1 MNIIKHIT
9 TLVSAGRHPVSG
21 EPRHCHN
28 DSLAMM
34 LGLNIVEST
43 SAKHHVLHAG
53 NPDNKALTE
62 YLALGAGQVD
72 VIPISDNTDV
82 IDCLAAQLNH
92 VDLILTGSRAESG
105 EDSGLL
111 PYLLAEK
118 LGIPLV
124 VNALAIKSNTNT
136 IEVLQFLP
144 KGKRRHVTVKL
155 PAIIAVHPLAPAN
168 LNFSYAR
175 QISGE
180 IKSLPAPHPPTH
192 SENDHQAQ
200 WQTQAAIRKPIKLK
214 APESKSGHERMM
226 SAISSESKGGAV
238 VNNGNS
244 VEKAQVIL
252 GYLREH
258 HLINF

>member
-1 MNIIKHIT
+1 MSIIKHIT

-28 DSLAMM
+28 DSLAMTI
-34 LGLNIVEST
+34 GLTMAKLI

-53 NPDNKALTE
+53 NPDSKFLSE
-62 YLALGAGQVD
+62 YLALGAGQID
-72 VIPISDNTDV
+72 VLPISDDTDV
-82 IDCLAAQLNH
+82 VNSLATQLTH
-92 VDLILTGSRAESG
+92 VDLVLTGNRAESG

-124 VNALAIKSNTNT
+124 VNALAIKVNANA

-144 KGKRRHVTVKL
+144 KGKRRNVTVKL
-155 PAIIAVHPLAPAN
+155 PAIIAIHPLAPAS
-168 LNFSYAR
+168 LKFAYAR

-180 IKSLPAPHPPTH
+180 IKLLPTPHSPTA
-192 SENDHQAQ
+192 SANDLKMQ
-200 WQTQAAIRKPIKLK
+200 WQAQAAIRKPIKLK
-214 APESKSGHERMM
+214 APENKSGHERML

-252 GYLREH
+252 SYLREH
-258 HLINF
+258 RLINF

>member
-1 MNIIKHIT
+1 MSIIKHIT
-9 TLVSAGRHPVSG
+9 TLVSAGRHPVSA

-28 DSLAMM
+28 DSIAMT
-34 LGLNIVEST
+34 LGLNMAEST

-53 NPDNKALTE
+53 NPDNKSLNE
-62 YLALGAGQVD
+62 YLALGTGQID
-72 VIPISDNTDV
+72 VIPISDDTDV
-82 IDCLAAQLNH
+82 VDCLAAQLNH

-124 VNALAIKSNTNT
+124 VNALAIKANENT

-144 KGKRRHVTVKL
+144 KGKRRNVTVKM
-155 PAIIAVHPLAPAN
+155 PAIIAIHPLAPAD
-168 LNFSYAR
+168 LRFAYTR
-175 QISGE
+175 QISGV
-180 IKSLPAPHPPTH
+180 IKSLPAHHSPTPSANGH
-192 SENDHQAQ
+192 KTQ

-214 APESKSGHERMM
+214 APENKSGHERMLK
-226 SAISSESKGGAV
+226 AISSESKGGAV

-258 HLINF
+258 RLINF

>member
-28 DSLAMM
+28 DSLAMT
-34 LGLNIVEST
+34 LGLNIAEST

-53 NPDNKALTE
+53 NPDNKALAE
-62 YLALGAGQVD
+62 YLALGAGQID
-72 VIPISDNTDV
+72 VIPISDDTDV

-92 VDLILTGSRAESG
+92 VDLILTGSRSESG

>member
-28 DSLAMM
+28 DSLAMT
-34 LGLNIVEST
+34 LGLNMAESV
-43 SAKHHVLHAG
+43 SAEHHVLHAG
-53 NPDNKALTE
+53 NPDNKALSE
-62 YLALGAGQVD
+62 YLALSAGQIN
-72 VIPISDNTDV
+72 VIPISGDSDV
-82 IDCLAAQLNH
+82 VDCLAAQLNH

-124 VNALAIKSNTNT
+124 VNALAIKSSANI

-155 PAIIAVHPLAPAN
+155 PAIIAVHPLAPAS
-168 LNFSYAR
+168 LKFSYAR
-175 QISGE
+175 QISGA
-180 IKSLPAPHPPTH
+180 IKTLPVPYT
-192 SENDHQAQ
+192 STLTSDHKTQ

-214 APESKSGHERMM
+214 APENKSGHDRMM

-258 HLINF
+258 RLINF

>member
-1 MNIIKHIT
+1 MNMIKHIT
-9 TLVSAGRHPVSG
+9 TLISASRHPVSG

-28 DSLAMM
+28 DSLAMAI
-34 LGLNIVEST
+34 GLEIAKSV
-43 SAKHHVLHAG
+43 SAEHHVLHAG
-53 NPDNKALTE
+53 NPDNKALNE
-62 YLALGAGQVD
+62 YLALGAGQID
-72 VIPISDNTDV
+72 VIPISDYTDV
-82 IDCLAAQLNH
+82 VDCLAAQLNH

-111 PYLLAEK
+111 PYLVAEK

-124 VNALAIKSNTNT
+124 VNALAIKSSANT

-144 KGKRRHVTVKL
+144 KGKRRNVTVKL
-155 PAIIAVHPLAPAN
+155 PAIIAIHPLAPAS
-168 LNFSYAR
+168 LKFAYAK

-180 IKSLPAPHPPTH
+180 IKSLPVPYLSTLT
-192 SENDHQAQ
+192 NDHQTQ

-214 APESKSGHERMM
+214 APENKSGHERML

-258 HLINF
+258 RLINF

>member
-21 EPRHCHN
+21 EARHCHN
-28 DSLAMM
+28 DSIAMT
-34 LGLNIVEST
+34 LGLNMAESV
-43 SAKHHVLHAG
+43 SAEHHVLHAG
-53 NPDNKALTE
+53 NHDNKALNE
-62 YLALGAGQVD
+62 YLALGAGLIE
-72 VIPISDNTDV
+72 VIPISDDTDV
-82 IDCLAAQLNH
+82 VNSLASQLSH
-92 VDLILTGSRAESG
+92 VDLVLTGSRAESG

-124 VNALAIKSNTNT
+124 VNALAIKSSANT

-144 KGKRRHVTVKL
+144 KGKRRNVTVKM
-155 PAIIAVHPLAPAN
+155 PAIIAVHPLAPVS
-168 LNFSYAR
+168 LKFSYAR

-180 IKSLPAPHPPTH
+180 IKSLPATHPPTH
-192 SENDHQAQ
+192 STNDHQTQ
-200 WQTQAAIRKPIKLK
+200 WQTQAEIRKPIKLK
-214 APESKSGHERMM
+214 APENKSGHERMM

-258 HLINF
+258 RLINF

>member
-9 TLVSAGRHPVSG
+9 TLVSVGRNPVSG

-28 DSLAMM
+28 DSLAMTI
-34 LGLNIVEST
+34 GLDMAKLI

-53 NPDNKALTE
+53 NPDNKSLNE
-62 YLALGAGQVD
+62 YLALGASQVD
-72 VIPISDNTDV
+72 VIPTSGDTDV
-82 IDCLAAQLNH
+82 VNSIVAQLSK
-92 VDLILTGSRAESG
+92 VDLVLTGSRAEGG

-124 VNALAIKSNTNT
+124 VNALAIKSCGNT

-144 KGKRRHVTVKL
+144 KGKRRNITVKL
-155 PAIIAVHPLAPAN
+155 PAIIAIHPLAPAS
-168 LNFSYAR
+168 LKFAYAR

-180 IKSLPAPHPPTH
+180 IKSLPAPHSPAP
-192 SENDHQAQ
+192 SVNDHKTQ

-214 APESKSGHERMM
+214 ASENKSGHERML

-252 GYLREH
+252 SYLREH
-258 HLINF
+258 RLINF

>member
-9 TLVSAGRHPVSG
+9 TLVSAGRHPVSA

-28 DSLAMM
+28 DSLAMTI
-34 LGLNIVEST
+34 GLDMAKSI

-53 NPDNKALTE
+53 NPDNKALSE
-62 YLALGAGQVD
+62 YLALGAGQID
-72 VIPISDNTDV
+72 VIPISDDTDV
-82 IDCLAAQLNH
+82 VDCLATQLNH
-92 VDLILTGSRAESG
+92 ADLILTGSRAESG

-118 LGIPLV
+118 IGIPLV
-124 VNALAIKSNTNT
+124 VNALAIKVKANT

-155 PAIIAVHPLAPAN
+155 PAIIAIHPLAPAS
-168 LNFSYAR
+168 LKFSYAR
-175 QISGE
+175 QISGA
-180 IKSLPAPHPPTH
+180 IKTLPVPYTSTSTSVHKT
-192 SENDHQAQ
+192 Q
-200 WQTQAAIRKPIKLK
+200 WQTLASIRKPIKLK
-214 APESKSGHERMM
+214 APENKSGHDRMM

-258 HLINF
+258 RLINF

>member
-28 DSLAMM
+28 DSLAMT
-34 LGLNIVEST
+34 LGLNIVKST

>member
-9 TLVSAGRHPVSG
+9 TLVSAGRHPLSG

-28 DSLAMM
+28 DSLAMSI
-34 LGLNIVEST
+34 GLDTAKLV
-43 SAKHHVLHAG
+43 SAEHHVLHVG
-53 NPDNKALTE
+53 KPDNKALKE
-62 YLALGAGQVD
+62 YLALGASQIE
-72 VIPISDNTDV
+72 VISISDNTDIV
-82 IDCLAAQLNH
+82 DCLATQLNH

-124 VNALAIKSNTNT
+124 VNALAIKSSENI

-144 KGKRRHVTVKL
+144 KGKRRNVTVKL
-155 PAIIAVHPLAPAN
+155 PAIIAIHPLAPAS
-168 LNFSYAR
+168 LKFSYAR

-180 IKSLPAPHPPTH
+180 IKSLPTPHAPIPLANNHKPQW
-192 SENDHQAQ
+192 QAQ
-200 WQTQAAIRKPIKLK
+200 ATIRKPIKLK
-214 APESKSGHERMM
+214 APENKSGHERMLA
-226 SAISSESKGGAV
+226 AISSESKGGAV

>member
-9 TLVSAGRHPVSG
+9 TLVSAGRNPVSG
-21 EPRHCHN
+21 ESRHCHN
-28 DSLAMM
+28 DSLAMTIGIKM
-34 LGLNIVEST
+34 AELT

-53 NPDNKALTE
+53 DPANKSLNE
-62 YLALGAGQVD
+62 YLALGAGQID
-72 VIPISDNTDV
+72 VIPTSDDTDV
-82 IDCLAAQLNH
+82 VSSLAAELKH
-92 VDLILTGSRAESG
+92 IDLVLTGSRAEGG

-124 VNALAIKSNTNT
+124 VNALAIKSSANT

-144 KGKRRHVTVKL
+144 KGKRRKVTVKL
-155 PAIIAVHPLAPAN
+155 PAIIAIHPLAPAN
-168 LNFSYAR
+168 LKFSYAR

-180 IKSLPAPHPPTH
+180 IKSLPAPHTPIPSANAHKT
-192 SENDHQAQ
+192 Q
-200 WQTQAAIRKPIKLK
+200 WKTQAAIRKPIKLK
-214 APESKSGHERMM
+214 APENKSGHERMM

-258 HLINF
+258 RLINF